1 MANPSDIF
9 RFVNFG
15 VGGVMVLGGI
25 SQFFPMSFQSIVIGC
40 YVILFGL
47 GMHILPPA
55 VVSVERTTRALTIYG
70 LI

>member
-1 MANPSDIF
+1 MANLSDIF

-47 GMHILPPA
+47 GMCILPLA
-55 VVSVERTTRALTIYG
+55 VVSVEH
-70 LI
+70 

>member
-1 MANPSDIF
+1 MANLSDIF

-47 GMHILPPA
+47 GMRILPPPPPQFWA
-55 VVSVERTTRALTIYG
+55 HDEKTDNM
-70 LI
+70 

>member
-1 MANPSDIF
+1 
-9 RFVNFG
+9 
-15 VGGVMVLGGI
+15 MVLGGI

-47 GMHILPPA
+47 GIHILPPA
-55 VVSVERTTRALTIYG
+55 VVSVERMTRALTVYG